1 MSSLENVSGDE
12 TTDATEAFISVLLSK
27 KKFYNEMISGLQ
39 VLKVLL
45 FGWKNNLIKADL
57 LNVFMVSF

>member
-1 MSSLENVSGDE
+1 
-12 TTDATEAFISVLLSK
+12 
-27 KKFYNEMISGLQ
+27 MISGLQ

-57 LNVFMVSF
+57 LNEFMVSFSDKISFIGDISSPLL